1 MPKHID
7 NVPKLDDFRP
17 PWVTEDGQEV
27 EIDKD
32 KLKRYI
38 HNLVADKAKAQDS
51 RDEAVDKVKGLETT
65 VGELQ
70 KQVDEKDPDAA
81 TKVAAERD
89 KTKQAEDRASQAEL
103 ALTRLEVAIEAG
115 LTPSQA
121 KRLTGSTKEELEAD
135 AKSFAE
141 ELGIQPGSSK
151 DDDEVDDD
159 TDGRTQPVLQQRSL
173 VTPGSRLGGAGDEVD
188 FESVAGQLVGGSVL

>member
-38 HNLVADKAKAQDS
+38 HNLAVDKAKAQDS
-51 RDEAVDKVKGLETT
+51 RDEAVNKVKGLETT
-65 VGELQ
+65 VGDLQ

-121 KRLTGSTKEELEAD
+121 KRLAGSTKEELEAD

-141 ELGIQPGSSK
+141 ELGIQPESSK